1 MARRRTHAPLLTF
14 LNDRLVGR
22 LSKQPS
28 GAIDFAYDPE
38 WLAWEHAMPVS
49 LSLPLRE
56 ARYIGAPVAAVFEN
70 LLPDSDQI
78 RRRVAERVGAAGV
91 DAYSLLSAIGRD
103 CVGAMQFVPDD
114 DRVDGGAVGEARAEI
129 SGTVVGE
136 DDIADMLVNLKRAP
150 LGLGADIDADFRISL
165 AGAQE
170 KTALLRYEDQW
181 LRPHGRTPT
190 THIFKPQIGQIQT
203 AGGVIDLSDSV
214 ENEYYCLKLMEA
226 FGLPANSVEM
236 AQFGERKVLVIER
249 FDRTWTRDGRLIRL
263 PQEDCCQALS
273 VPPTQKYQS
282 EGGPGVAAIADLL
295 RGSDDP
301 QEDQLAFFKSQIIFW
316 LIGATD
322 GHAKNFSL
330 FLRPGGRFR
339 LTPFYDVLTAQP
351 SLDARQIRRNGFKVA
366 MSVGNSGHYRIQ
378 EITGRHFVETAQ
390 RARLPRSLAERAI
403 EQVLAAAAAAFD
415 TVESLL
421 PQAFP
426 GAIPKSVRAAA
437 TGRLKHLERASDT

>member
-56 ARYIGAPVAAVFEN
+56 ARYVGAPVAAVFEN
-70 LLPDSDQI
+70 LLPDSNQI

-91 DAYSLLSAIGRD
+91 DAFSLLSIIGRD

-114 DRVDGGAVGEARAEI
+114 DRADGGAVGEAGAEI
-129 SGTVVGE
+129 SGTVVSD
-136 DDIADMLVNLKRAP
+136 DDIADMLANLKRAP
-150 LGLGADIDADFRISL
+150 LGLGADIDADFRISV

-170 KTALLRYEDQW
+170 KTALLRYKDQW

-190 THIFKPQIGQIQT
+190 THIFKPQIGHIQT
-203 AGGVIDLSDSV
+203 AGGVIDLSNSV

-226 FGLPANSVEM
+226 FGLPANQVEIS
-236 AQFGERKVLVIER
+236 QFGERKVLVIER

-282 EGGPGVAAIADLL
+282 EGGPGVADIANLL

-301 QEDQLAFFKSQIIFW
+301 REDQLAFFKSQIIFW

-330 FLRPGGRFR
+330 FLRPAGRFR

-351 SLDARQIRRNGFKVA
+351 SLDANQIRRNGFKLA
-366 MSVGNSGHYRIQ
+366 MSLGNSGHYRID

-403 EQVLAAAAAAFD
+403 EELLAGAAPAFEAVGR
-415 TVESLL
+415 TL
-421 PQAFP
+421 PWAFP
-426 GAIPKSVRAAA
+426 ETIHESVRTATAA
-437 TGRLKHLERASDT
+437 RLRQLESALR

>member
-1 MARRRTHAPLLTF
+1 MARRRSHAPLLTF

-28 GAIDFAYDPE
+28 GAIDFAYDAE

-70 LLPDSDQI
+70 LLPDSDQT

-114 DRVDGGAVGEARAEI
+114 DRADGQAGAVAAGI
-129 SGTVVGE
+129 SGTVVDD
-136 DDIADMLVNLKRAP
+136 DDIADMLANLKRAP
-150 LGLGADIDADFRISL
+150 LGVGADIDEDFRISV

-170 KTALLRYEDQW
+170 KTALLRYKDRW

-190 THIFKPQIGQIQT
+190 THIFKPQIGHIQT
-203 AGGVIDLSDSV
+203 AGGTIDLSDSV

-226 FGLPANSVEM
+226 FSLPANKVEI

-263 PQEDCCQALS
+263 PQEDCCQALA

-282 EGGPGVAAIADLL
+282 EGGPGVADIVDLL
-295 RGSDDP
+295 RASDEP
-301 QEDQLAFFKSQIIFW
+301 QEDQLAFFKSQIVFW

-330 FLRPGGRFR
+330 FLRPAGRFR

-351 SLDARQIRRNGFKVA
+351 SLDARQIRRNGFKLA
-366 MSVGNSGHYRIQ
+366 MSVGDSGHYRIH

-390 RARLPRSLAERAI
+390 RARLPRSLVQRAI
-403 EQVLAAAAAAFD
+403 EEILAAAATAFD
-415 TVESLL
+415 RVRPTL
-421 PQAFP
+421 PPTFP
-426 GAIPKSVRAAA
+426 GAIHDSVQAAA
-437 TGRLKHLERASDT
+437 TVRARQLEHAWQ

>member
-28 GAIDFAYDPE
+28 GAIDFAYDPT

-56 ARYIGAPVAAVFEN
+56 ARYTGAPVAAVFEN
-70 LLPDSDQI
+70 LLPDSDPI
-78 RRRVAERVGAAGV
+78 RRRVAERIGATGV

-114 DRVDGGAVGEARAEI
+114 DRADGGEGGAAAAEI
-129 SGTVVGE
+129 SGTVVG
-136 DDIADMLVNLKRAP
+136 DADIADMIANLKRAP
-150 LGLGADIDADFRISL
+150 LGVGADIDEDFRISV

-190 THIFKPQIGQIQT
+190 THIFKPQIGHIQT
-203 AGGVIDLSDSV
+203 AGGTIDLSNSV
-214 ENEYYCLKLMEA
+214 ENEYYCLKLIEA
-226 FGLPANSVEM
+226 FGLPANNVEI
-236 AQFGERKVLVIER
+236 AIFGDRKVLVIER

-273 VPPTQKYQS
+273 IPPTQKYQS
-282 EGGPGVAAIADLL
+282 EGGPGVVAIADLL

-301 QEDQLAFFKSQIIFW
+301 LEDQLAFFKSQIIFW

-330 FLRPGGRFR
+330 FLRPAGRFR

-351 SLDARQIRRNGFKVA
+351 SLDARQIRRNGFKLA
-366 MSVGNSGHYRIQ
+366 MSLGNSGHYRIHD
-378 EITGRHFVETAQ
+378 ITGRHFVETAR
-390 RARLPRSLAERAI
+390 RARLPRSLAERAL
-403 EQVLAAAAAAFD
+403 EEVCAAAAAAFD
-415 TVESLL
+415 SLESLL
-421 PQAFP
+421 PPAFP
-426 GAIPKSVRAAA
+426 GAIHEAVLAAA
-437 TGRLKHLERASDT
+437 TGRLQQLERTAA